1 MMVRD
6 VVHQRI
12 PVMRERVTVMDLV
25 MVVSMMVTVDVREIL
40 CVAVTT
46 VSSLELT
53 IIPRMTVVRNQSLVH
68 LLVGSHLVELDSN
81 QTALASGQ
89 NGANA
94 QLAVALERKLEVGTV
109 RVLNVAQMASI
120 SKRTNN

>member
-6 VVHQRI
+6 VVLQRI
-12 PVMRERVTVMDLV
+12 PVMRERVIVMDLV

-68 LLVGSHLVELDSN
+68 LLVGFHLVELDSN
-81 QTALASGQ
+81 QTVSSLVCHTYECLLCCRITTA
-89 NGANA
+89 
-94 QLAVALERKLEVGTV
+94 RVGD
-109 RVLNVAQMASI
+109 
-120 SKRTNN
+120 NNDDNIDV